1 MTDAYKVPDLA
12 PGAFHRAEETVRR
25 SRFIVTMA
33 RVSSPEEAKAFIDRI
48 REEHAGATHNCW
60 AYNAGAP
67 GDTAQVGASDDGEP
81 KGTAGRPMLTALLHS
96 DVGEVAAVVTRYFGG
111 ILLGTGGL
119 VRAYQGSVKLGLEG
133 LPVTLRE
140 DMRRFVVSI
149 EPHQVSDFQHFLAEA
164 RGRVQS
170 SDFRFDATF
179 EVLVPSDEADAFVE
193 RLSEAT
199 AGEALI
205 DPIDEEKV
213 LREIQARGDPM
224 NVTVSVRLQ
233 VFAREGSRENIAV

>member
-1 MTDAYKVPDLA
+1 MQRARYRQLGPRPFLFWTLIHDRRLQSPRPCAR
-12 PGAFHRAEETVRR
+12 AFHRAEETVRR

-193 RLSEAT
+193 RLLEAT

-205 DPIDEEKV
+205 DPIDEE
-213 LREIQARGDPM
+213 
-224 NVTVSVRLQ
+224 
-233 VFAREGSRENIAV
+233 

>member
-81 KGTAGRPMLTALLHS
+81 RVRRDVPCSPHSCTVTWVRWRPS
-96 DVGEVAAVVTRYFGG
+96 
-111 ILLGTGGL
+111 
-119 VRAYQGSVKLGLEG
+119 
-133 LPVTLRE
+133 
-140 DMRRFVVSI
+140 
-149 EPHQVSDFQHFLAEA
+149 
-164 RGRVQS
+164 
-170 SDFRFDATF
+170 
-179 EVLVPSDEADAFVE
+179 
-193 RLSEAT
+193 
-199 AGEALI
+199 
-205 DPIDEEKV
+205 
-213 LREIQARGDPM
+213 
-224 NVTVSVRLQ
+224 
-233 VFAREGSRENIAV
+233 

>member
-149 EPHQVSDFQHFLAEA
+149 EPHQVSDFQHFLAES

-170 SDFRFDATF
+170 SDFRLTQ
-179 EVLVPSDEADAFVE
+179 PSRCSSRRTRRTPSSSACRRPRRAKRSSI
-193 RLSEAT
+193 RLT
-199 AGEALI
+199 
-205 DPIDEEKV
+205 
-213 LREIQARGDPM
+213 R
-224 NVTVSVRLQ
+224 
-233 VFAREGSRENIAV
+233 SRSSGRFKPGRIP

>member
-1 MTDAYKVPDLA
+1 MTEYLVPYA
-12 PGAFHRAEETVRR
+12 NAESEFEEKR
-25 SRFIVTMA
+25 SRFISHVFLVESEAEA
-33 RVSSPEEAKAFIDRI
+33 RARIDEMKKKYYDAR
-48 REEHAGATHNCW
+48 HNCW
-60 AYNAGAP
+60 CFVLHDGTVRYG
-67 GDTAQVGASDDGEP
+67 DDGEP
-81 KGTAGRPMLTALLHS
+81 QGTAGQPMLN
-96 DVGEVAAVVTRYFGG
+96 VFQRENVENVVCIVTRYFGG

-149 EPHQVSDFQHFLAEA
+149 EPHQVSDFQHFLAES

-205 DPIDEEKV
+205 DPIDEE
-213 LREIQARGDPM
+213 
-224 NVTVSVRLQ
+224 
-233 VFAREGSRENIAV
+233 

>member
-81 KGTAGRPMLTALLHS
+81 KGTADVPCSPHSCTVTWVRWRPS
-96 DVGEVAAVVTRYFGG
+96 
-111 ILLGTGGL
+111 
-119 VRAYQGSVKLGLEG
+119 
-133 LPVTLRE
+133 
-140 DMRRFVVSI
+140 
-149 EPHQVSDFQHFLAEA
+149 
-164 RGRVQS
+164 
-170 SDFRFDATF
+170 
-179 EVLVPSDEADAFVE
+179 
-193 RLSEAT
+193 
-199 AGEALI
+199 
-205 DPIDEEKV
+205 
-213 LREIQARGDPM
+213 
-224 NVTVSVRLQ
+224 
-233 VFAREGSRENIAV
+233 